1 MWRRTLRRSHQAVT
15 LGSPSVRYSVH
26 NEHAS
31 SRDSTALHKHTHP
44 SGQWL
49 PLSATWLRDGSAN
62 PKDTQAM
69 LERDPT
75 LVSSG
80 QCVVPTVRG
89 FYMFNTVTNSRNYM
103 ARVSKLE
110 IALRWA
116 PDVRQVC
123 SGSVPAFFLRCL
135 AWFATAPF
143 HCFPS

>member
-1 MWRRTLRRSHQAVT
+1 MATHAPKEPPSSDAWVTKRKILGPQRTCLFSRQHCASQAHTPFGAVVV
-15 LGSPSVRYSVH
+15 PVRYL
-26 NEHAS
+26 AA
-31 SRDSTALHKHTHP
+31 R
-44 SGQWL
+44 
-49 PLSATWLRDGSAN
+49 R
-62 PKDTQAM
+62 
-69 LERDPT
+69 ERDPA